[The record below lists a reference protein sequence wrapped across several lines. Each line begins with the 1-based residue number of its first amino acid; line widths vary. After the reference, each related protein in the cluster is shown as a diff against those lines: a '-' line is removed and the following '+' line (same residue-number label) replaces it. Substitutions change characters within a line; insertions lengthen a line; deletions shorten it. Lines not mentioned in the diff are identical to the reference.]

1 MTIEE
6 IIRANRPKVK
16 DNTIRTYKSLIN
28 NFAKQMGIKIES
40 PCDVITNSTA
50 IVNHIKDA
58 SANIRKTKLSAMI
71 VFIEKA
77 EGAECAL
84 KLFNDAMQSSM
95 VERDKDKDEQK
106 MSEKQK
112 KAMLPW
118 GDVLKKYKE
127 LEKKVEPLL
136 EQDDL
141 NKEQFALFQ
150 MYVILSCNILLEPR
164 RSMDWTDFKLRNATD
179 KDNYLKVEKRK
190 PFLVFNSFKT
200 AKDIGQQII
209 PCPKKLYKILM
220 GEWML
225 KNKHDYLLMNKTQT
239 NKINSTQYMKL
250 LYDFFG
256 SNVSTN
262 ILRHSYL
269 KHQYDK
275 VPSLKQMKK
284 TAYAMGQSSITQA
297 LEYAVK

>member
-16 DNTIRTYKSLIN
+16 DNTVRTYKSLIN

-77 EGAECAL
+77 EGAECAM